1 MGKESVLSRV
11 LRLRP
16 KKFKYIKPEPSLPEA
31 GFIAQEV
38 EKLFPEAVVEKN
50 GKKAIYYSHFGV
62 IAVKAIQEQQE
73 QIEQLQEQIEELRK
87 ELERL
92 EKILEERAGSQ

>member
-1 MGKESVLSRV
+1 MQKDSILSRV

-16 KKFKYIKPEPSLPEA
+16 AKYKYVKADPSLPEA

-38 EKLFPEAVVEKN
+38 EELFPEAVTEKN
-50 GKKAIYYSHFGV
+50 GKKAIFYSHFGV

-73 QIEQLQEQIEELRK
+73 QIEQLRSEVARLREAVEQIQQ
-87 ELERL
+87 
-92 EKILEERAGSQ
+92 GPG

>member
-1 MGKESVLSRV
+1 MRKNSVLSRV

-16 KKFKYIKPEPSLPEA
+16 TKFKFIKPDPSLPEA

-38 EKLFPEAVVEKN
+38 EELFPETVTEKN

-73 QIEQLQEQIEELRK
+73 QIDQLQDEVARLRGIV
-87 ELERL
+87 
-92 EKILEERAGSQ
+92 EKVQADTV

>member
-1 MGKESVLSRV
+1 MPKDSVLSRV
-11 LRLRP
+11 LRLRAVTY
-16 KKFKYIKPEPSLPEA
+16 KYIKPDPSLPEA

-38 EKLFPEAVVEKN
+38 EELFPEAVTERN

-73 QIEQLQEQIEELRK
+73 QIDQLQDEVARLR
-87 ELERL
+87 EAVDRL
-92 EKILEERAGSQ
+92 AQ

>member
-1 MGKESVLSRV
+1 MGNYSVLSRV

-16 KKFKYIKPEPSLPEA
+16 VKYKYIDPDPSLPEA

-38 EKLFPEAVVEKN
+38 EELFPEAVTEKN

-73 QIEQLQEQIEELRK
+73 QIDRLQNEVARLR
-87 ELERL
+87 EIVENGQ
-92 EKILEERAGSQ
+92 AGTV

>member
-1 MGKESVLSRV
+1 MPKESILSRV

-16 KKFKYIKPEPSLPEA
+16 VTYKYKKPRPGLPDA

-38 EKLFPEAVVEKN
+38 EKLFPEAVTEKD
-50 GKKAIYYSHFGV
+50 GHKAIYYSHFGV

-73 QIEQLQEQIEELRK
+73 QIEELKQEVADLKK
-87 ELERL
+87 EISRL
-92 EKILEERAGSQ
+92 GGYPGDGID

>member
-1 MGKESVLSRV
+1 MAKDSILSRV

-16 KKFKYIKPEPSLPEA
+16 VKYKYIKPNPSLPDA

-38 EKLFPEAVVEKN
+38 EELFPEAVTEKN
-50 GKKAIYYSHFGV
+50 GKKAIYYGHFGV

-73 QIEQLQEQIEELRK
+73 QIEELK
-87 ELERL
+87 SEVARL
-92 EKILEERAGSQ
+92 KQSVEDLRAG

>member
-1 MGKESVLSRV
+1 MQKDSVLSRV

-16 KKFKYIKPEPSLPEA
+16 VKYKYIDPDPSLPEA

-38 EKLFPEAVVEKN
+38 EELFPEAVTEKN

-62 IAVKAIQEQQE
+62 IAVKAIQEQQV
-73 QIEQLQEQIEELRK
+73 QIDQLQDEISRLRD
-87 ELERL
+87 LV
-92 EKILEERAGSQ
+92 EKSKGLADQT

>member
-1 MGKESVLSRV
+1 MGKDSFLGRV

-16 KKFKYIKPEPSLPEA
+16 VKFKYIDPDPSVPEA

-38 EKLFPEAVVEKN
+38 EKLFPETVVERN
-50 GKKAIYYSHFGV
+50 GKKAIYYNHFGV

-73 QIEQLQEQIEELRK
+73 QIEELRGQVEELRGQV
-87 ELERL
+87 ERL
-92 EKILEERAGSQ
+92 EKTLEELARSQ

>member
-1 MGKESVLSRV
+1 MGKYSVLNRV

-16 KKFKYIKPEPSLPEA
+16 VKYKYIEPDPSLPEA

-38 EKLFPEAVVEKN
+38 EELFPEAVTEKN

-62 IAVKAIQEQQE
+62 IAVKAIQEQQV
-73 QIEQLQEQIEELRK
+73 QIDQLQDEVARLR
-87 ELERL
+87 EVVENL
-92 EKILEERAGSQ
+92 RADQT

>member
-1 MGKESVLSRV
+1 MQKDSILSRV

-16 KKFKYIKPEPSLPEA
+16 AKYKYIKPDPSLPEA

-38 EKLFPEAVVEKN
+38 EELFPEAVTERN

-73 QIEQLQEQIEELRK
+73 QIEQLQDEVVRLREAIENLQ
-87 ELERL
+87 
-92 EKILEERAGSQ
+92 AD